1 MLNALTDRTSRS
13 FLRWGWLLPAF
24 FPLAQ
29 ILGRGVFNSLSGI
42 YFLWALL
49 ALPGL
54 RAGLRPAGRE
64 PFFIL
69 YAVLLVVWGASLAVA
84 ADPAKGMET
93 LARYLQYSLAGLFTY
108 LALQCVMD
116 GPMRLLR
123 MLSLGALLSI
133 AVLYVQLP
141 YFYWATDFNPTLQL
155 REDNLPWLL
164 PFVLAA
170 LGLSKQTRWL
180 AVGIVLIF
188 AFYILVSQGRAALVG
203 LIAGLVLF
211 GALAYGIR
219 KRYLVGIAL
228 GGLAIGALLSE
239 RFFRRLTALRFDFAT
254 LDLFSSGRAT
264 IWAQALA
271 SPPDNPWLGVGLGN
285 VTSHW
290 QVLQIGDVAVKHLH
304 NFVFDAWFET
314 GLLGL
319 LALFALFAAGYAAI
333 IRAWTRLTTIDR
345 QIAAAAIAASV
356 AILAAGLFSYS
367 YTSRQFALYLYLLF
381 ALMLSLARRTLR

>member
-1 MLNALTDRTSRS
+1 MLNALTDRASRS

-29 ILGRGVFNSLSGI
+29 ILGRGVFNSLSGL

-54 RAGLRPAGRE
+54 RAGLGSAGRE

-69 YAVLLVVWGASLAVA
+69 YALLLVIWSVSLTVA

-93 LARYLQYSLAGLFTY
+93 LARYLQYSLAGLFTF
-108 LALQCVMD
+108 LALRQVAD
-116 GPMRLLR
+116 GPVRLLR

-141 YFYWATDFNPTLQL
+141 YFYWATEFDPTQQL

-170 LGLSKQTRWL
+170 LGLSKQPRWL
-180 AVGIVLIF
+180 AAGTILIF
-188 AFYILVSQGRAALVG
+188 AFYIMVSQGRAALAG
-203 LIAGLVLF
+203 LIAGLALF

-219 KRYLVGIAL
+219 KRYLAGIAVA
-228 GGLAIGALLSE
+228 GLVTGALLSE
-239 RFFRRLTALRFDFAT
+239 RFFRGLTGFRLDFAT
-254 LDLFSSGRAT
+254 LDRFSSGRAT
-264 IWAQALA
+264 IWMQALT

-290 QVLQIGDVAVKHLH
+290 QVLQIGHFAVKHLH

-314 GLLGL
+314 GYLGL
-319 LALFALFAAGYAAI
+319 LALSALFGAGYAAI
-333 IRAWTRLTTIDR
+333 IRAWTHLTTPHR

-356 AILAAGLFSYS
+356 AILVAGLFSYS
-367 YTSRQFALYLYLLF
+367 YTSRQFALYLYVLF
-381 ALMLSLARRTLR
+381 ALMLDLARRTPR